1 MKFLI
6 SLALMALIKAD
17 DTTVTHATTLKCG
30 QCIKGGYN
38 FCYLGTTDGP
48 VITNGGSEPTS
59 TCCADTSC
67 SQNSDATYMCSS
79 QYSDKE
85 YALQMCPQKQAV
97 CGTNQTM
104 EFTQTG
110 QEQNVTISGMTTGDS
125 CSYKIKSK
133 KGSPAFK
140 MSNSSTAGDSKVNI
154 TFVEFEMAKVNYTN
168 ATGRGGDK
176 SPDSGMAAKNQ
187 SFENSG
193 NQGTKGGQK
202 KPSRKTSNGTM
213 TKDES
218 MDSEKEYMQKK
229 KKNEEDAAKEEEEDE
244 GWFRPNKNKDDSTTT
259 TDTKPKKAS
268 GEGFN
273 ET

>member
-1 MKFLI
+1 
-6 SLALMALIKAD
+6 
-17 DTTVTHATTLKCG
+17 
-30 QCIKGGYN
+30 
-38 FCYLGTTDGP
+38 
-48 VITNGGSEPTS
+48 
-59 TCCADTSC
+59 
-67 SQNSDATYMCSS
+67 
-79 QYSDKE
+79 
-85 YALQMCPQKQAV
+85 
-97 CGTNQTM
+97 M
-104 EFTQTG
+104 EFTQIG
-110 QEQNVTISGMTTGDS
+110 QEQNITITGMNNGES

-140 MSNSSTAGDSKVNI
+140 LSNSSTAGDSKVNI

-218 MDSEKEYMQKK
+218 MDSEKEYM
-229 KKNEEDAAKEEEEDE
+229 
-244 GWFRPNKNKDDSTTT
+244 
-259 TDTKPKKAS
+259 
-268 GEGFN
+268 
-273 ET
+273 